1 MMTVQMDDPPRAEEL
16 QARFAQEP
24 GRPIVCIQ
32 GLGFVGAAMAAA
44 VSSAL
49 NEAGEQCFNVIGVD
63 RSTSDG
69 LGRIAAVNSGR
80 FPFPTTDRK
89 LAPALKNSHRSGNLV
104 ATDDEHVYGLA
115 SIILIDVN
123 FDLDRSGE
131 RPRFAMEP
139 FRAALAAIGKHMRP
153 DALVIVETTV
163 PPGTCE
169 RIVAPE
175 LEHHLR
181 ARGLPH
187 NEFLLAH
194 AYERVMP
201 GDHYLDSIV
210 NFWRVYAGYTPDAAD
225 ACERFLSALVNVT
238 EFPLRRLQSTT
249 ASETAKVL
257 ENSYRA
263 VTIAMMEE
271 WGRFAELTGVDL
283 FEIVSAIRVRPTH
296 SNIRTPGLGVGG
308 YCLTKD
314 PLFAV
319 VAARDLFGA
328 PDVEFTFSERAV
340 EVNSAMPLRACARL
354 KEKLG
359 SLQGRMLLLLGLAYR
374 PDVGDTRS
382 SASFDLWRAAER
394 EGATVLP
401 HDPLV
406 EPGPETGSYDPASLP
421 DAAQI
426 DAVVFAVDHQFYR
439 DFDFKAWLKGSEPLI
454 FDANGVL
461 GREQRD
467 MFMGLGCPVISVGR
481 GDEA

>member
-1 MMTVQMDDPPRAEEL
+1 MTVQTVSPPRAQQLLE
-16 QARFAQEP
+16 RFSGAQS
-24 GRPIVCIQ
+24 RPIVCIQ

-44 VSSAL
+44 VASARD
-49 NEAGEQCFNVIGVD
+49 EAGELCFNVIGVD
-63 RSTSDG
+63 RSSPDG
-69 LGRIAAVNSGR
+69 LGRIAAVNAGE

-89 LAPALKNSHRSGNLV
+89 LAPALRDAQRFGNLV

-139 FRAALAAIGKHMRP
+139 FRAALAAIGKHMQT

-169 RIVAPE
+169 KIVAPE
-175 LEHHLR
+175 LAQHLR
-181 ARGLPH
+181 ARELPDDR
-187 NEFLLAH
+187 FLLAH

-210 NFWRVYAGYTPDAAD
+210 NFWRVYAGHTPAAAD
-225 ACERFLSALVNVT
+225 ACERFLSALVNVA

-271 WGRFAELTGVDL
+271 WGQFAELTGVDL

-328 PDVEFTFSERAV
+328 SDMRFSFSERAV

-359 SLQGRMLLLLGLAYR
+359 SLQGKRLLLLGLAYR

-382 SASFDLWRAAER
+382 SASFDLWHAAER
-394 EGATVLP
+394 EGAIVLP

-406 EPGPETGSYDPASLP
+406 EPGAETGTYDPGNLP
-421 DAAQI
+421 DAAEV
-426 DAVVFAVDHQFYR
+426 DVVVFAVDHQFYR
-439 DFDFKAWLKGSEPLI
+439 DFDFPAWLGESRPLI
-454 FDANGVL
+454 FDTNGVL
-461 GREQRD
+461 GREQRA
-467 MFMGLGCPVISVGR
+467 MFVRLGCPVVSVGR